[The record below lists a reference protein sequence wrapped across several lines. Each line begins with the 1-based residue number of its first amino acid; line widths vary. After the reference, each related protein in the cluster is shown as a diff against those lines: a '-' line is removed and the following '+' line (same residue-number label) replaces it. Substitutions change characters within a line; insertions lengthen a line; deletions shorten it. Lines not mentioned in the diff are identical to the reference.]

1 MFHLTSVSSSSSAD
15 LTIGT
20 GLRDGELSCI
30 VAGRICILRGGLGW
44 MRGGGLP
51 AEPKWSLTRFNRSA
65 VLSCTGRSEERRGE
79 EAKKKGKEVYTVHFK
94 KSYRSKQYHHII
106 SKHIFGTAKSGLY

>member
-1 MFHLTSVSSSSSAD
+1 MFQVYILTSVLSSSAD
-15 LTIGT
+15 LTSGT

-30 VAGRICILRGGLGW
+30 VAGRICILRGGFGW

-65 VLSCTGRSEERRGE
+65 ALSCTGRSEERRG
-79 EAKKKGKEVYTVHFK
+79 GKEE
-94 KSYRSKQYHHII
+94 
-106 SKHIFGTAKSGLY
+106 G